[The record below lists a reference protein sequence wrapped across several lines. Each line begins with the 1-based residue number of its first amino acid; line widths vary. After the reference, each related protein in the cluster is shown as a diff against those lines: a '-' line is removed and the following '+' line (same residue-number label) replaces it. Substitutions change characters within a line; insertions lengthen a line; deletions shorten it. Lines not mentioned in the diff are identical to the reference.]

1 RHCAV
6 ILAWESYAMAST
18 PQRFPDIGNDTF
30 PLGREFGAATGQYS
44 RETVYGQMKGYSHTI
59 LQEPPD
65 A

>member
-1 RHCAV
+1 
-6 ILAWESYAMAST
+6 MAST